1 MDILVVIEDNNG
13 KIHRMG
19 LESISAAQSIAK
31 NKDLSIGVLVMGAN
45 ADELSNEA
53 SQYDV
58 HEVLKLKNDILSS
71 YSSDGYAEGVKQ
83 VIDQENPKYVLF
95 GHTYQVRDYVP
106 KISAKLMKPFLVD
119 NLSMNRDGEKFIFTK
134 QMFNAK
140 LYSDMVSVEDGPL
153 LISFQSAAFS
163 ADNAES
169 GSASIRDISVTIDSS
184 MIKTESDQPFQEE
197 AGGMDLTA
205 AEIIV
210 SVGRGIGKEENIPM
224 AQDLAKAIGGELASS
239 RPVVDSGWLSAPH
252 QIGSSGQSV
261 SPQMYLALGISG
273 AIQHV
278 VGMKGSK
285 NIVAINKDP
294 EAPIF
299 EIADYGV
306 VGDVLDILP
315 KLSEALK
322 EN

>member
-1 MDILVVIEDNNG
+1 MDILIVIEDNNG
-13 KIHRMG
+13 KVHRMG
-19 LESISAAQSIAK
+19 LESITAAQTMAKDRGFSIAA
-31 NKDLSIGVLVMGAN
+31 LVMGSN
-45 ADELSNEA
+45 ADELATQVSN
-53 SQYDV
+53 YDIG
-58 HEVLKLKNDILSS
+58 EVLKLEHDLLSS
-71 YSSDGYAEGVKQ
+71 YSSDGYAEAVKQ
-83 VIDQENPKYVLF
+83 VVEKESPKYVFF

-119 NLSMNRDGEKFIFTK
+119 NVLMNSDGDDTVFTK

-140 LYSDMVSVEDGPL
+140 LYSDMIAMDEGPL
-153 LISFQSAAFS
+153 LISFQSAAYFS
-163 ADNAES
+163 DNAAS
-169 GSASIRDISVTIDSS
+169 GSASVRDVNINLESS
-184 MIKTESDQPFQEE
+184 MIKTQSEDPFQEE
-197 AGGMDLTA
+197 SGGVDLTS

-210 SVGRGIGKEENIPM
+210 SVGRGIGKEENVPM
-224 AQDLAKAIGGELASS
+224 AKDLAKAIGGELASS
-239 RPVVDSGWLSAPH
+239 RPVVDAGWLSSTH

-261 SPQMYLALGISG
+261 SPKMYLALGISG

-306 VGDVLDILP
+306 VGDILEIVP
-315 KLSEALK
+315 KLSEAL
-322 EN
+322 E

>member
-1 MDILVVIEDNNG
+1 MDILIVIEDNNG
-13 KIHRMG
+13 KVHRMG
-19 LESISAAQSIAK
+19 LESITAAQTMAKDRGFSIAA
-31 NKDLSIGVLVMGAN
+31 LVMGSN
-45 ADELSNEA
+45 ADELATQVSN
-53 SQYDV
+53 YDIG
-58 HEVLKLKNDILSS
+58 EVLKLEHDLLSS
-71 YSSDGYAEGVKQ
+71 YSSDGYAEAVKQ
-83 VIDQENPKYVLF
+83 VVEKESPKYVFF

-119 NLSMNRDGEKFIFTK
+119 NVLMNSDGDDTVFTK

-140 LYSDMVSVEDGPL
+140 LYSDMIAMDEGPL
-153 LISFQSAAFS
+153 LISFQSAAYS
-163 ADNAES
+163 SDNAAS
-169 GSASIRDISVTIDSS
+169 GSASVRDVNINLESS
-184 MIKTESDQPFQEE
+184 IIKTQSEDPFQEE
-197 AGGMDLTA
+197 SGGVDLTS

-210 SVGRGIGKEENIPM
+210 SVGRGIGKEENVLM
-224 AQDLAKAIGGELASS
+224 AKDLAKAIGGELASS
-239 RPVVDSGWLSAPH
+239 RPVVDAGWLSSTH

-261 SPQMYLALGISG
+261 SPKMYLALGISG

-306 VGDVLDILP
+306 VGDVLEIVP
-315 KLSEALK
+315 KLSEAL
-322 EN
+322 E

>member
-1 MDILVVIEDNNG
+1 MDILIVIEDNNG
-13 KIHRMG
+13 KVHRMG
-19 LESISAAQSIAK
+19 LESITAAQTMAKDRGFSIAA
-31 NKDLSIGVLVMGAN
+31 LVMGSN
-45 ADELSNEA
+45 ADELATQVSN
-53 SQYDV
+53 YDIG
-58 HEVLKLKNDILSS
+58 EVLKLEHDLLSS
-71 YSSDGYAEGVKQ
+71 YSSDGYAEAVKQ
-83 VIDQENPKYVLF
+83 VVEKESPKYVFF

-119 NLSMNRDGEKFIFTK
+119 NVLMNSDGEETVFTK

-140 LYSDMVSVEDGPL
+140 LYSDMIAMDEGPL
-153 LISFQSAAFS
+153 LISFQSAAYS
-163 ADNAES
+163 SDNAAS
-169 GSASIRDISVTIDSS
+169 GSASVRDVNINLDSS
-184 MIKTESDQPFQEE
+184 MIKTQSEDPFQEE
-197 AGGMDLTA
+197 SGGVDLTS

-210 SVGRGIGKEENIPM
+210 SVGRGIGKEENVPM
-224 AQDLAKAIGGELASS
+224 AKDLAKAIGGELASS
-239 RPVVDSGWLSAPH
+239 RPVVDAGWLSSTH

-261 SPQMYLALGISG
+261 SPKMYLALGISG

-306 VGDVLDILP
+306 VGDVLEIVP
-315 KLSEALK
+315 KLSEAL
-322 EN
+322 E